1 MHPGPARR
9 RAPATAV
16 AAAGVLA
23 LTLIGAGP
31 AHAAPPPP
39 TTPGF
44 HAAIE
49 PAAAYEPGAV
59 CDPVNRPG
67 AKKLAALIRATYGEA
82 ETIGIARDA
91 CYTTSEHNDGRA
103 LDWMNSASNT
113 KDRRQVRSFIDWV
126 LARDEFGNAHAMA
139 HRLGIMYM
147 IWHKKIWRAY
157 SPGGWEPYTGSV
169 PHTDHIHIS
178 LSLDGASGRTSFW
191 TGTPLAGPC
200 VVGSLTTAAPPIVTE
215 PMNFV
220 PVAATRVLATNR
232 GVGTLN
238 DSCRLFAPPEYG
250 SRPTRVDAQ
259 VTGVGAVPSS
269 GVAAVALQVTMRKP
283 TATSSLTA
291 GPAGRPLPSAP
302 RVSAELNQSASS
314 TMVLPVGADG
324 KVSFATSAAATDVLV
339 SVVGFYLD
347 PTLPPAIRRD
357 IAAGGGDRF
366 HPVAGRRLQSG
377 DDGAMGA
384 QARRKIV
391 VVGSRGVSP
400 AASAAVVSVTV
411 RQGSGRGAVFVYPAG
426 SDRPA
431 QPLVEY
437 RAKTQTVQTTVPVG
451 RDGAVVVEHVGKKAR
466 AVDVDLVGSYE
477 PKSVGGGLGF
487 APRRTPKNV
496 VATQSDL
503 GIKRLNA
510 GVAKTFSVASAA
522 PPSVRAVLL
531 QVTVRSPSVDSQ
543 LVFWRPDRARPATV
557 DVSALSGRTVVTTVV
572 APVDVD
578 GRVSLLATAGS
589 NLDVKVAVVGS
600 FR

>member
-9 RAPATAV
+9 RAPAAV
-16 AAAGVLA
+16 VASGVLA
-23 LTLIGAGP
+23 LTLLAAAP
-31 AHAAPPPP
+31 AHAAPAPP
-39 TTPGF
+39 TTPQF

-49 PAAAYEPGAV
+49 PAAGYEPGVV

-67 AKKLAALIRATYGEA
+67 AKKLAALIGATYGQG

-103 LDWMNSASNT
+103 LDWMNSAFNV

-126 LARDEFGNAHAMA
+126 LARDEFGNAHAIA

-147 IWHKKIWRAY
+147 IWNKKIWRAY

-178 LSLDGASGRTSFW
+178 LNLDGASGRTSFW

-200 VVGSLTTAAPPIVTE
+200 IVGSLTTAAPPIITE
-215 PMNFV
+215 PMSYV
-220 PVAATRVLATNR
+220 PVSATRVLATNR

-238 DSCRLFAPPEYG
+238 DSCRVFAPPEYG

-259 VTGVGAVPSS
+259 VTGVGAVPSA

-283 TATSSLTA
+283 TAASSLTA
-291 GPAGRPLPSAP
+291 GPAGRELPSAP
-302 RVSAELNQSASS
+302 RVSADLNQSASS
-314 TMVLPVGADG
+314 AMVLPVGADG
-324 KVSFATSAAATDVLV
+324 KVSFATSVAATDVLV
-339 SVVGFYLD
+339 SVVGYYVD
-347 PTLPPAIRRD
+347 PNLPPAVRRD

-366 HPVAGRRLQSG
+366 HPVAGQRLQSG
-377 DDGAMGA
+377 DGPMGA
-384 QARRKIV
+384 AALRKIV
-391 VVGSRGVSP
+391 IAGGQGVDQ

-411 RQGSGRGAVFVYPAG
+411 RQGSGRGSVFVYPAG
-426 SDRPA
+426 ADRPA

-437 RAKTQTVQTTVPVG
+437 RAKAQTVQTTVPLG
-451 RDGAVVVEHVGKKAR
+451 RDGAVIVEHIGKNAR

-477 PKSVGGGLGF
+477 PKVVGGGLGF

-496 VATQSDL
+496 VATQSNL
-503 GIKRLNA
+503 GIKRLNG
-510 GVAKTFSVASAA
+510 GVEKTFSVASAT
-522 PPSVRAVLL
+522 PSDTRAVLL
-531 QVTVRSPSVDSQ
+531 QVTVRNPSVDSQ
-543 LVFWRPDRARPATV
+543 LVFWRPGRGRPATV
-557 DVSALSGRTVVTTVV
+557 DVSAVSGRSVVTTVV
-572 APVDVD
+572 APVDTD
-578 GRVSLLATAGS
+578 GKVALMATSGS